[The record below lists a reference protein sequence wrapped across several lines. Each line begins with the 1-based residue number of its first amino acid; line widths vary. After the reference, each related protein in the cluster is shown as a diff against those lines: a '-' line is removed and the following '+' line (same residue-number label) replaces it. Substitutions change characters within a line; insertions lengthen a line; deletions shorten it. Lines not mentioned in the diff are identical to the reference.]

1 METILAVDL
10 KKGKVVEHL
19 LVLDKITS
27 LLKVQ
32 KIISKIPLIF

>member
-10 KKGKVVEHL
+10 RKVSCRAFTG
-19 LVLDKITS
+19 LDKITS